1 MAINQLFIKK
11 PPIEL
16 IEAIFKSI
24 GINLKQGNKFY
35 YTNIEENLK
44 KVLEILLQIKPY
56 YLTCKSKIYFNNL
69 IPKKIITIIRHSLK
83 LYDYKLVSNE
93 IYKNKIKVLEFTVME
108 INKPVKISLD
118 FN

>member
-16 IEAIFKSI
+16 LETIFTLM
-24 GINLKQGNKFY
+24 GINLKEGNKFY
-35 YTNIEENLK
+35 YKSIEDNIKEI
-44 KVLEILLQIKPY
+44 LEILLQIKSY
-56 YLTCKSKIYFNNL
+56 YLNCKSKIYYNNS
-69 IPKKIITIIRHSLK
+69 IPKKIITIIRHCLK
-83 LYDYKLVSNE
+83 LYDYRLLSSE
-93 IYKNKIKVLEFTVME
+93 IYKNKKKVLEFTVIE